1 MGPPGKAAGKGKG
14 AAGRKPRGGR
24 GGTHPWINSQIIQA
38 SDGKDVH
45 HLMSVIIQHL
55 PQMNLVNL
63 STAIHRVAK
72 IAGSDPWQQ
81 AQLRKN
87 PSLNTLLN
95 SVCTA
100 LNVVEATEVQP
111 QSVSNVVWSLATL
124 RIVHRPLLQVIS
136 LVCISNM
143 AQFKSFELSTTL
155 WALAKLGS
163 MEDAAP
169 VDKAVF
175 YAAATHIHNN
185 VKEFGFRCL
194 ATTAWAFATSR
205 QRHARLFR
213 SMAAAMLPAAA
224 GANCQE
230 MANTAWA
237 FGTAD
242 FHDDA
247 LFNEL
252 AEQALRRLE
261 EFKPQ
266 EISNML
272 WGFATNSF
280 FHEAFYARAAV
291 VAQRMELQS
300 QHLANILWAFARVR
314 PKHALTQQT
323 VLSFLPLCTKQLQSF
338 KPQEVSST
346 LLASAKA
353 VGNSDELAPA
363 PATLESFSPEVLDFF
378 HACLPWVVARM
389 REFSEQSLAN
399 SVSAY
404 AMVPVNG
411 SDTLVECAGKE
422 VLGRLQELDV
432 NALVHLLKGFMMVP
446 TNNPMQVIK
455 VLAEGIAAQL
465 DRVRTQE
472 MQSLGRLLNRGAAP
486 AHQREL
492 DRDEIRAR
500 LLSLASSQAPA
511 VTSQAQPQVL
521 PQTLSQNVHQNLVQ
535 HLPAQCLSMTSA
547 AAQAF
552 QQATNPQP
560 PQMLGVFNS
569 SGVDIFA
576 QASVA
581 TSLPANLTG
590 LANSL
595 TSVAAGADLPQ
606 APPLPADVASGMNSQ
621 QASMMANMMQQDIFP
636 QARRQQLSS
645 IRYGSKNLNRP
656 TLQEGHP
663 LCSISE
669 SSMMAA
675 LTADRHKIENC
686 ISMMEN
692 AAPSQP
698 PEDGHAGL
706 RMDASTGVGLMP
718 LMPDQ
723 ACAQQPM
730 MGMATGMACN
740 SLAANYPGGYETA
753 MSLMHGPQESVGE
766 RSLQMVPVQDHTF
779 ASRHRRNN
787 ADNSRTLFVKNS
799 FLHVEDSDDE
809 DDDVNCDGTSSHRSS
824 SMPSSMGRDYED
836 RPWRQLPSSDML
848 ELLYSL
854 RNKRAEDDGTPT
866 DAVMAPTAMAS
877 QLGTAGL
884 LPPSTPVEA
893 QHSVR
898 S

>member
-1 MGPPGKAAGKGKG
+1 
-14 AAGRKPRGGR
+14 
-24 GGTHPWINSQIIQA
+24 
-38 SDGKDVH
+38 
-45 HLMSVIIQHL
+45 
-55 PQMNLVNL
+55 
-63 STAIHRVAK
+63 
-72 IAGSDPWQQ
+72 
-81 AQLRKN
+81 
-87 PSLNTLLN
+87 
-95 SVCTA
+95 
-100 LNVVEATEVQP
+100 
-111 QSVSNVVWSLATL
+111 
-124 RIVHRPLLQVIS
+124 
-136 LVCISNM
+136 
-143 AQFKSFELSTTL
+143 
-155 WALAKLGS
+155 
-163 MEDAAP
+163 
-169 VDKAVF
+169 
-175 YAAATHIHNN
+175 
-185 VKEFGFRCL
+185 
-194 ATTAWAFATSR
+194 
-205 QRHARLFR
+205 
-213 SMAAAMLPAAA
+213 
-224 GANCQE
+224 
-230 MANTAWA
+230 
-237 FGTAD
+237 
-242 FHDDA
+242 
-247 LFNEL
+247 
-252 AEQALRRLE
+252 
-261 EFKPQ
+261 
-266 EISNML
+266 
-272 WGFATNSF
+272 
-280 FHEAFYARAAV
+280 
-291 VAQRMELQS
+291 
-300 QHLANILWAFARVR
+300 
-314 PKHALTQQT
+314 
-323 VLSFLPLCTKQLQSF
+323 
-338 KPQEVSST
+338 
-346 LLASAKA
+346 
-353 VGNSDELAPA
+353 
-363 PATLESFSPEVLDFF
+363 
-378 HACLPWVVARM
+378 
-389 REFSEQSLAN
+389 
-399 SVSAY
+399 VSAY

-576 QASVA
+576 QDPGPIGPIGPRAVGPVSLDNPVTISVRQSVEARDFGLRQDPGPIGPRAVGPASLDNLVSISVRPSVEARDFELRQASVA

-663 LCSISE
+663 LCPISE

-675 LTADRHKIENC
+675 LTADRHKIENR

-753 MSLMHGPQESVGE
+753 MSLMHGPQ
-766 RSLQMVPVQDHTF
+766 
-779 ASRHRRNN
+779 
-787 ADNSRTLFVKNS
+787 
-799 FLHVEDSDDE
+799 DSDDE
-809 DDDVNCDGTSSHRSS
+809 DDDVNCDGTSQECAVQPLRGMALNPLLNVQLLPCSREQVRCRRDFCFL
-824 SMPSSMGRDYED
+824 MGRPASVMAMASGDPRSALAPVAVFRHARAKQEY
-836 RPWRQLPSSDML
+836 RLQSSIQ
-848 ELLYSL
+848 LLYSL

-877 QLGTAGL
+877 QLGKLLAARPAVLLHTFKQRGAVSRETLCASPRFVTMELGWLKAAKMSASTAHRDEVVEAAIGALNDFAAMLLKSGISKQQHRSILAIAWETARSGDALLGLEEHAAAALTTEETALCEIGSICIAGAIEAAVAGVPHFQTKSRSPGVRPWEWIRWRVDACARAASATGLDPNRCEALRNIGAALLEPCRLEFERVEKQHVEALRLHQQQQQQLAEEAARKAEQHAAEMQQKLQRVEELKKLDSQDPELQAAADLELEELQHQLDSGLSPPSLSVAERTGSSAPMEPASVATPKSGTAGGQ
-884 LPPSTPVEA
+884 PGAGPCGADKAASSS
-893 QHSVR
+893 QGSVGEGDQ
-898 S
+898 

>member
-1 MGPPGKAAGKGKG
+1 MGP
-14 AAGRKPRGGR
+14 
-24 GGTHPWINSQIIQA
+24 A
-38 SDGKDVH
+38 SLD
-45 HLMSVIIQHL
+45 
-55 PQMNLVNL
+55 NLV
-63 STAIHRVAK
+63 SISVR
-72 IAGSDPWQQ
+72 
-81 AQLRKN
+81 
-87 PSLNTLLN
+87 PS
-95 SVCTA
+95 
-100 LNVVEATEVQP
+100 VEA
-111 QSVSNVVWSLATL
+111 
-124 RIVHRPLLQVIS
+124 RD
-136 LVCISNM
+136 
-143 AQFKSFELSTTL
+143 FEL
-155 WALAKLGS
+155 
-163 MEDAAP
+163 
-169 VDKAVF
+169 
-175 YAAATHIHNN
+175 
-185 VKEFGFRCL
+185 R
-194 ATTAWAFATSR
+194 
-205 QRHARLFR
+205 
-213 SMAAAMLPAAA
+213 
-224 GANCQE
+224 
-230 MANTAWA
+230 
-237 FGTAD
+237 
-242 FHDDA
+242 
-247 LFNEL
+247 
-252 AEQALRRLE
+252 
-261 EFKPQ
+261 
-266 EISNML
+266 
-272 WGFATNSF
+272 
-280 FHEAFYARAAV
+280 
-291 VAQRMELQS
+291 
-300 QHLANILWAFARVR
+300 
-314 PKHALTQQT
+314 
-323 VLSFLPLCTKQLQSF
+323 
-338 KPQEVSST
+338 
-346 LLASAKA
+346 
-353 VGNSDELAPA
+353 
-363 PATLESFSPEVLDFF
+363 
-378 HACLPWVVARM
+378 
-389 REFSEQSLAN
+389 
-399 SVSAY
+399 
-404 AMVPVNG
+404 
-411 SDTLVECAGKE
+411 
-422 VLGRLQELDV
+422 
-432 NALVHLLKGFMMVP
+432 
-446 TNNPMQVIK
+446 
-455 VLAEGIAAQL
+455 
-465 DRVRTQE
+465 
-472 MQSLGRLLNRGAAP
+472 
-486 AHQREL
+486 
-492 DRDEIRAR
+492 
-500 LLSLASSQAPA
+500 
-511 VTSQAQPQVL
+511 
-521 PQTLSQNVHQNLVQ
+521 
-535 HLPAQCLSMTSA
+535 
-547 AAQAF
+547 
-552 QQATNPQP
+552 
-560 PQMLGVFNS
+560 
-569 SGVDIFA
+569 

-663 LCSISE
+663 LCPISE

-675 LTADRHKIENC
+675 LTADRHKIENR